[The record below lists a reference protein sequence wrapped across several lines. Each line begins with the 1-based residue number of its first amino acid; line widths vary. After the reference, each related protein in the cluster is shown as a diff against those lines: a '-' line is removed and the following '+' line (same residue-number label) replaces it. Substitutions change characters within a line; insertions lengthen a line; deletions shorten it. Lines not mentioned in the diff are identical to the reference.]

1 MGGGGGGCEG
11 GEGLA
16 ARRGVCM
23 HHDGLRALVVGEE
36 EEDLEHG
43 DGDRGAHE
51 DEQHLRVVLEPRKV
65 EGDLLAKVVA
75 YLPNGGTREAR
86 LRMRRSAGW
95 HAANNEHT
103 QEGIGCSLLFRRAVT
118 KTGEIRAPRRVSP
131 RRSAAA

>member
-1 MGGGGGGCEG
+1 MSGGRGAVRRRGQSRGGIEEGGGGG

-16 ARRGVCM
+16 ARCM
-23 HHDGLRALVVGEE
+23 HHDGLRPLVVGEE

-75 YLPNGGTREAR
+75 HLPDEERG
-86 LRMRRSAGW
+86 RRGCDGEEEERAGW
-95 HAANNEHT
+95 HAANDEHT
-103 QEGIGCSLLFRRAVT
+103 KEGRL
-118 KTGEIRAPRRVSP
+118 
-131 RRSAAA
+131 